1 MEEKIVYF
9 ENQGKENT
17 QEVIELALERARDR
31 KIKKI
36 VLASTRGETA
46 QSFLEK
52 VSGSDIQI
60 IVVPW
65 QYGFKKEG
73 NPFPLELVEKIR
85 AEKHMVHFGTMLFHT
100 DSLYGSEVPHA
111 LANILR
117 IFGQGIKVVVEII
130 MMACDG
136 GLIIAGEKVIAVSG
150 THAGADTAV
159 VATAANSNRINTL
172 KINEIICKPIL

>member
-17 QEVIELALERARDR
+17 QKAIELAINRAKDR
-31 KIKKI
+31 NIKKI

-46 QSFLEK
+46 EAFLEIVK
-52 VSGSDIQI
+52 GTDVQL

-65 QYGFKKEG
+65 QYGFKEEG
-73 NPFPLELVEKIR
+73 NPFPSDLTERLR
-85 AEKHMVHFGTMLFHT
+85 AEKHVVHFASMLFHT
-100 DSLYGSEVPHA
+100 DRLYGNELPQA

-136 GLIIAGEKVIAVSG
+136 GWINAGEKVVVVSG

>member
-9 ENQGKENT
+9 ENQGEENT
-17 QEVIELALERARDR
+17 QKVIELTLQRARDR

-36 VLASTRGETA
+36 VVASTRGGTA
-46 QSFLEK
+46 KAFLEAIK
-52 VSGSDIQI
+52 GTDIQI

-73 NPFPLELVEKIR
+73 NPFPSDLMEKIR
-85 AEKHMVHFGTMLFHT
+85 AEKHVVHFGTMLFHT
-100 DSLYGSEVPHA
+100 DGLYGNEVPQA

-136 GLIIAGEKVIAVSG
+136 GWVSKGEKVVAVSG
-150 THAGADTAV
+150 THSGADTAV
-159 VATAANSNRINTL
+159 VATASNSNRVNTL

>member
-9 ENQGKENT
+9 ENKGQENT
-17 QEVIELALERARDR
+17 QEVINLSLKRAKDR

-36 VLASTRGETA
+36 VLASTRGGTA
-46 QSFLEK
+46 ESFLEQ
-52 VSGSDIQI
+52 VNGREIQL

-85 AEKHMVHFGTMLFHT
+85 AENHVVHFSTMLFHT
-100 DSLYGSEVPHA
+100 NNLYGNETPQA

-130 MMACDG
+130 MMVCDG
-136 GLIIAGEKVIAVSG
+136 GLIDAGEKVIAVSG

>member
-9 ENQGKENT
+9 ENQGQENT
-17 QEVIELALERARDR
+17 KKVIELALQRAKDR
-31 KIKKI
+31 KINKI
-36 VLASTRGETA
+36 VLASTRGGTA
-46 QSFLEK
+46 EFFLEK
-52 VSGSDIQI
+52 IKGTDIQL

-73 NPFPLELVEKIR
+73 NPFPLEL
-85 AEKHMVHFGTMLFHT
+85 AEKLRSDKHVVHFGTMLFHT
-100 DSLYGSEVPHA
+100 DRLYGTETPQA

-130 MMACDG
+130 IMACDG
-136 GLIIAGEKVIAVSG
+136 GCIEVGEKVIAVSG
-150 THAGADTAV
+150 THVGADTAV